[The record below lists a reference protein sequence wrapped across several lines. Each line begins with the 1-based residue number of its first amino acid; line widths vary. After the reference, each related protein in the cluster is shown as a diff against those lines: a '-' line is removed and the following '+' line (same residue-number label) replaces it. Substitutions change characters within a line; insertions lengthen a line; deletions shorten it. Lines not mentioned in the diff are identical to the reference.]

1 MLRFSINAVSLRCKN
16 AQKYDLSINHN
27 KVARLHPKNRISKC
41 MKFKE
46 NHKTAL
52 AKVLSDLVQCD
63 GIVNQGEIDFL
74 QRVYGCFGI
83 TSASRK
89 KATTLSLSDAVGILK
104 TLERKEKLALL
115 RLFQT
120 LSMSDDSL
128 DPNESLLITSLI
140 LSIDIEMPET
150 QGIKSHFVS
159 IPNLNFDTRN
169 AVLYVEAEYDEA
181 INASLMHD
189 YEAVSQLLETDDRE
203 LFYLPMV
210 MRELSN
216 KRATLRQVLNYIE
229 PTLSD
234 EQLDYIDNR
243 LPAIDSTF
251 LSKEIFLN
259 YLKTNGTNINKPSFF
274 FKTGRLKPGNQ
285 QDFLI
290 LEING
295 TPLATLQRFYE
306 LKASIVSLKPAGL
319 SPKEERFL
327 QQVTQAQ
334 NGNEKDA
341 LDYTGFHKI
350 LIDIVLKYNGSH
362 ETSRLYV
369 TKCGDLFLTD
379 RNNTEVKMPAISKA
393 LYILFL
399 FHEEGI
405 PLNCLSDY
413 KAELYRIY
421 RPISTYGDDE
431 LLRRAVENLTDF
443 VGNTLNATLSRIKKA
458 FTDILGDAAASYLI
472 QGEKGGRKT
481 IHLDRSLVVYED
493 RKAFT

>member
-1 MLRFSINAVSLRCKN
+1 M
-16 AQKYDLSINHN
+16 
-27 KVARLHPKNRISKC
+27 
-41 MKFKE
+41 
-46 NHKTAL
+46 

-74 QRVYGCFGI
+74 QKVYEAFGI
-83 TSASRK
+83 AAASRK
-89 KATTLSLSDAVGILK
+89 KATTISLSDAVGILK
-104 TLERKEKLALL
+104 TLGKKEKNAVL

-120 LSMSDDSL
+120 LSISDDDL

-140 LSIDIEMPET
+140 LSLDIELPET
-150 QGIKSHFVS
+150 QGVKAHFVS

-169 AVLYVEAEYDEA
+169 AVLYVEAEYDKA
-181 INASLMHD
+181 VNKSMIRD
-189 YEAVSQLLETDDRE
+189 YDTIRKLLDDDDRE

-210 MRELSN
+210 IRELGD
-216 KRATLRQVLNYIE
+216 KHATFRQTLNYIE

-234 EQLDYIDNR
+234 EQLDYIDDR
-243 LPAIDSTF
+243 LPVLNSTF

-259 YLKTNGTNINKPSFF
+259 YLNTSGLNIDKPSFF
-274 FKTGRLKPGNQ
+274 FKIGRLKPGNQ

-290 LEING
+290 LEIDKD
-295 TPLATLQRFYE
+295 PLKTLERFYK
-306 LKASIVSLKPAGL
+306 LKESIADLQPLGL
-319 SPKEERFL
+319 TPKDERFL

-334 NGNEKDA
+334 NNTEKDA

-362 ETSRLYV
+362 EASRLYV
-369 TKCGDLFLTD
+369 TKRGDIFLTD
-379 RNNTEVKMPAISKA
+379 RNNTEVKMPSISKA

-413 KAELYRIY
+413 TSELYRIY
-421 RPISTYGDDE
+421 RPISTYGDDM
-431 LLRRAVENLTDF
+431 LLHRAIDNLTDF

-458 FTDILGDAAASYLI
+458 FTDILDDEAANYLI
-472 QGEKGGRKT
+472 QGEKGGRKF
-481 IHLDRSLVVYED
+481 IHLDRSLVVFED
-493 RKAFT
+493 RKIFE

>member
-1 MLRFSINAVSLRCKN
+1 
-16 AQKYDLSINHN
+16 
-27 KVARLHPKNRISKC
+27 

-74 QRVYGCFGI
+74 QRVYEAFDI
-83 TSASRK
+83 TAASQK
-89 KATTLSLSDAVGILK
+89 KATTISLSDAVGILK
-104 TLERKEKLALL
+104 ALGKKEKIAVL

-120 LSMSDDSL
+120 LSMSDDDL
-128 DPNESLLITSLI
+128 DPNESLLITALI
-140 LSIDIEMPET
+140 LSLDIELPET
-150 QGIKSHFVS
+150 QGVKAHFVS

-169 AVLYVEAEYDEA
+169 AVLYVEAEYDKDVNE
-181 INASLMHD
+181 NLMRD
-189 YEAVSQLLETDDRE
+189 YDVICRLLGANDRK

-210 MRELSN
+210 MRELDD
-216 KRATLRQVLNYIE
+216 KHATFRQALNYIE

-234 EQLDYIDNR
+234 EQLDYIDDR
-243 LPAIDSTF
+243 LSTIDSAF

-259 YLKTNGTNINKPSFF
+259 YLNTSGLNINKPSFF
-274 FKTGRLKPGNQ
+274 FKIGRLKPGNQ

-290 LEING
+290 LEIDNN
-295 TPLATLQRFYE
+295 PLATLRRFYE
-306 LKASIVSLKPAGL
+306 LKESIVNLQPQGL
-319 SPKEERFL
+319 SPKDERFL
-327 QQVTQAQ
+327 QQVTLTQ
-334 NGNEKDA
+334 NSTEKDA

-362 ETSRLYV
+362 EASRLYV
-369 TKCGDLFLTD
+369 TKRGDLFLTD

-413 KAELYRIY
+413 QSELYRIY
-421 RPISTYGDDE
+421 RPISTYGDDT
-431 LLRRAVENLTDF
+431 LLHRAIDNLTDF

-458 FTDILGDAAASYLI
+458 FTDILGEDAANYLI
-472 QGEKGGRKT
+472 QGEKGGRKA
-481 IHLDRSLVVYED
+481 IHLNRDLVVFED
-493 RKAFT
+493 RQAFE